1 METSLIFRGV
11 RRRHTI
17 VLSLALL
24 LNGCSAG
31 ESPERPAAA
40 AADAASQPAAALPA
54 PVTGQRTF
62 AIVPGQSKA
71 SYLANEEFFAGA
83 LNLLGMRPGKVGVV
97 GSTQAIEGQFQLDP
111 ERPTA
116 PLGDNRFTVRLNT
129 LTSNQTKRDEYIRE
143 IRDDGGPSFD
153 AYPVAAFKATAI
165 DGVSNPNAGGREL
178 VLKLSGDLTV
188 REITR
193 PMTFDVKAQ
202 LTGDTLTGVGT
213 SRFQLRD
220 FGIGPITFHDI
231 LTVADDVGIEVQ
243 FTARAQ

>member
-1 METSLIFRGV
+1 M
-11 RRRHTI
+11 
-17 VLSLALL
+17 
-24 LNGCSAG
+24 
-31 ESPERPAAA
+31 
-40 AADAASQPAAALPA
+40 ASSAALRRLKDSSSSIPS
-54 PVTGQRTF
+54 GQRRL
-62 AIVPGQSKA
+62 S
-71 SYLANEEFFAGA
+71 
-83 LNLLGMRPGKVGVV
+83 
-97 GSTQAIEGQFQLDP
+97 
-111 ERPTA
+111 
-116 PLGDNRFTVRLNT
+116 GDNRFTVRLNT